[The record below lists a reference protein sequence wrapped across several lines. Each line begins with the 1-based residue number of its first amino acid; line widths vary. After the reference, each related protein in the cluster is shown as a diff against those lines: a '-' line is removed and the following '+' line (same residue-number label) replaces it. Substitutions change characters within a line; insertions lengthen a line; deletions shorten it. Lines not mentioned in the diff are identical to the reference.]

1 MNIEI
6 VLKDWESN
14 DFMLDD
20 DLIIGDLIFN
30 YVDEVKIYILKNKFN
45 HNFLN
50 KLNDIDKLSN
60 NDYQYLMN
68 WYYKRKTHV
77 DTPEKREAIRVF
89 FEQCEKEEYEK
100 YQKNLELMKN

>member
-1 MNIEI
+1 MNNDVI
-6 VLKDWESN
+6 LKDWESN

-45 HNFLN
+45 HKFLN
-50 KLNDIDKLSN
+50 KLNDTGKLRD

-68 WYYKRKTHV
+68 WYYERKTHV

-89 FEQCEKEEYEK
+89 FEQREKEEYEEI
-100 YQKNLELMKN
+100 QKILELMKK

>member
-1 MNIEI
+1 MNKEI
-6 VLKDWESN
+6 VLKVWESN

-45 HNFLN
+45 HKFLN
-50 KLNDIDKLSN
+50 KLNDTDKLSN

-68 WYYKRKTHV
+68 WYYKRKTYV
-77 DTPEKREAIRVF
+77 DTILYLFTYGDRHLIRQEK
-89 FEQCEKEEYEK
+89 
-100 YQKNLELMKN
+100 